1 MKHIPISFDTYLQG
15 IDFSKITPTLRVSFD
30 LYRAASDRYHD
41 QHQASVSQSNT
52 ASNERLQTLKERP
65 KSDALALLQDIIE
78 EGASQ
83 DKARED
89 YKREQQL
96 ARVEFDR
103 LAKAYTQS
111 SDRLVHVYKGLQER
125 GELTRQDKRLFDAL
139 CNHNIAR
146 FREDQQRLT
155 MTLDQV
161 LSPLS

>member
-15 IDFSKITPTLRVSFD
+15 IDFSKITPALRVSFD
-30 LYRAASDRYHD
+30 LYRTASDRYHD

-52 ASNERLQTLKERP
+52 AANERFQAPRERP
-65 KSDALALLQDIIE
+65 KRDALALLNDIIE
-78 EGASQ
+78 ESARQ

-89 YKREQQL
+89 YEQEQQL
-96 ARVEFDR
+96 VRAELAR
-103 LAKAYTQS
+103 LAKAYTQPN
-111 SDRLVHVYKGLQER
+111 DRLVHVYKGLQER

-161 LSPLS
+161 FSALS